1 MNTQIYKNGVVSYS
15 ADLGT
20 FEAIQTS
27 VAKSDVCTFESNVI
41 GLPLSECKASISPV
55 QSGSGDPYPA
65 GGGANKQDEVFEVG
79 AINSSGQETS
89 SINNIRSKNYNPI
102 GGSVTCYYYC
112 GSNIATQIFYYD
124 SNKDFISWEQKNN
137 GTTLTTPANCA
148 YFRIVMLSAYGTT
161 YLHDVAINNP
171 STVTTY
177 SPYANIRPISG
188 WNSVK
193 VSATGVNLW
202 NEEWEKNAA
211 YNNQG
216 QKVVWA
222 NAIRNLSPIYVSPNT
237 SYYLKFGTTNTVYV
251 YWYDENMDFISIETC
266 GSPKV
271 ITSPS
276 NARYMNFNTNAN
288 YGTTYNNDI
297 SINYPSTDTAYHP
310 FVGNPYTQYF
320 GGLLNGTYGFVDLGT
335 LNWVSTGDGR
345 FKASISD
352 IKVAPI
358 RTLCLICTIYQP
370 NLGSNPFLDKSIYN
384 GSNEAGVI
392 VYDSTYSGG
401 TASAFTDA
409 MDGVYL
415 IYELATSITPTITQ
429 EQINTLMS
437 AFGVDGESAIVV
449 LPHTVY
455 GAEHDVLS
463 GVGDET
469 WTRVDLS
476 TLSYTRSASGLF
488 TTTSLSNVIE
498 KAPSASAPSPYI
510 MCEIYNPISSNSITG
525 PQGATPSPNY
535 SMAENVGGILYFNCE
550 DETDIDDFKT
560 LMTGVYLY
568 YRVKIG
574 TETTYQATP
583 AQLQARNGTNNV
595 WSDAGQTSLKYYEIY
610 GYSLD
615 GLFETSTPNLSL
627 TQNSINAT
635 DFIET

>member
-65 GGGANKQDEVFEVG
+65 GGGKNKLNCTATTVTQDG
-79 AINSSGQETS
+79 
-89 SINNIRSKNYNPI
+89 
-102 GGSVTCYYYC
+102 VTFTVNAD
-112 GSNIATQIFYYD
+112 GTIAT
-124 SNKDFISWEQKNN
+124 SNTATTTTVFTVGSFNVTN
-137 GTTLTTPANCA
+137 GTTYTLNGLPADGSNTTFGFQIRRGNTALDNKYSASGNNYTATADETLTVV
-148 YFRIVMLSAYGTT
+148 IVIRSGFNASGMLFKPMIR
-161 YLHDVAINNP
+161 L
-171 STVTTY
+171 STVTDGTFAPY
-177 SPYANIRPISG
+177 SNIRPISG
-188 WNSVK
+188 WDSVK

-297 SINYPSTDTAYHP
+297 SINYPSTDTAYH
-310 FVGNPYTQYF
+310 
-320 GGLLNGTYGFVDLGT
+320 
-335 LNWVSTGDGR
+335 
-345 FKASISD
+345 A
-352 IKVAPI
+352 
-358 RTLCLICTIYQP
+358 
-370 NLGSNPFLDKSIYN
+370 YN
-384 GSNEAGVI
+384 GQ
-392 VYDSTYSGG
+392 
-401 TASAFTDA
+401 TA
-409 MDGVYL
+409 
-415 IYELATSITPTITQ
+415 TI
-429 EQINTLMS
+429 
-437 AFGVDGESAIVV
+437 A

-463 GVGDET
+463 GVGSEP
-469 WTRVDLS
+469 VYCV
-476 TLSYTRSASGLF
+476 TLNVN
-488 TTTSLSNVIE
+488 TTHTFKKNSNNNGVGIFVLSNLSLPAGKENAV
-498 KAPSASAPSPYI
+498 ASDFICDKLKGNNSSS
-510 MCEIYNPISSNSITG
+510 IYNYSGANSIGLTT
-525 PQGATPSPNY
+525 QGTQIYVTADNAHQTSEDYDTWLTALGDIKLIYPLATP
-535 SMAENVGGILYFNCE
+535 
-550 DETDIDDFKT
+550 
-560 LMTGVYLY
+560 
-568 YRVKIG
+568 
-574 TETTYQATP
+574 TTYQATP
-583 AQLQARNGTNNV
+583 AQLQARNGVNNV

>member
-463 GVGDET
+463 GVGSEP
-469 WTRVDLS
+469 VYCV
-476 TLSYTRSASGLF
+476 TLNVN
-488 TTTSLSNVIE
+488 TTHTFKKNSNNNGVGIFVLSNLSLPAGKENAV
-498 KAPSASAPSPYI
+498 ASDFICDKLKGNNSSS
-510 MCEIYNPISSNSITG
+510 IYNYSGANSIGLTT
-525 PQGATPSPNY
+525 QGTQIYVTADNAHQTSEDYDTWLTALGDIKLIYPLATP
-535 SMAENVGGILYFNCE
+535 
-550 DETDIDDFKT
+550 
-560 LMTGVYLY
+560 
-568 YRVKIG
+568 
-574 TETTYQATP
+574 TTYQATP

-595 WSDAGQTSLKYYEIY
+595 WGDAGEISLKYYDIRRAI
-610 GYSLD
+610 
-615 GLFETSTPNLSL
+615 T
-627 TQNSINAT
+627 
-635 DFIET
+635 